1 MAFDMSGMRIIVAGG
16 SRGIGR
22 SIALAFAAHG
32 AGVSV
37 CARKAEALEAT
48 RDELARATS
57 LAHAA
62 ACDLSQPAAVRR
74 YVEEAATALNGLD
87 VLVNNATGVFEPSDS
102 WNNCLSVDLMAAVH
116 ASEAAQH
123 HLERSHR
130 ASIINIS
137 SISAYM
143 PSAREPAYAAAK
155 AALIQFTTSQALAL
169 APHRIRVNCV
179 APGSIEFPGGY
190 WEQCRTNDPA
200 LYRDTLAGVPM
211 GRLGR
216 PEEIANVVLFLA
228 SELAS
233 WVTGHTIVADG
244 GQMLGG

>member
-1 MAFDMSGMRIIVAGG
+1 MNSMRVIVAGG

-32 AGVSV
+32 AGVSI
-37 CARKAEALEAT
+37 CARQAEALSAT
-48 RDELARATS
+48 RDEIARTAPI
-57 LAHAA
+57 AHAST
-62 ACDLSQPAAVRR
+62 CDLSQPAAVHR
-74 YVEEAATALNGLD
+74 YIEEAAAALNGLD
-87 VLVNNATGVFEPSDS
+87 VLVNNATGVFEASDPWHS
-102 WNNCLSVDLMAAVH
+102 CLSVDLMAAVH
-116 ASEAAQH
+116 ASDAARP
-123 HLERSHR
+123 HLERSQR

-169 APHRIRVNCV
+169 APRKIRVNCV

-190 WEQCRTNDPA
+190 WEQCRTIDPA
-200 LYRDTLAGVPM
+200 LYRDTLEGIPM
-211 GRLGR
+211 GRYGR
-216 PEEIANVVLFLA
+216 PEEIANVVVFLA

-233 WVTGHTIVADG
+233 WVTGHTIIADG
-244 GQMLGG
+244 GQLLRP

>member
-1 MAFDMSGMRIIVAGG
+1 MAFDMNDMRVVVAGG

-22 SIALAFAAHG
+22 SIALAFAAQG
-32 AGVSV
+32 AAVSI
-37 CARKAEALEAT
+37 CARKAETLQAT
-48 RDELARATS
+48 RDELARTAPT
-57 LAHAA
+57 AHAST
-62 ACDLSQPAAVRR
+62 CDLSQPAAVRR
-74 YVEEAATALNGLD
+74 YIDEAVAALNGLD
-87 VLVNNATGVFEPSDS
+87 VLVNNATGVFEPSDP
-102 WNNCLSVDLMAAVH
+102 WNSCLSVDLMAAVH
-116 ASEAAQH
+116 ASEAAQR
-123 HLERSHR
+123 HLEQSKR

-169 APHRIRVNCV
+169 APRRIRVNCV

-190 WEQCRTNDPA
+190 WEQCRSSDPA
-200 LYRDTLAGVPM
+200 FYQDTLQGIPM
-211 GRLGR
+211 GRYGR

-244 GQMLGG
+244 GQLLQS